1 MNGLPKDINLQ
12 PLIGA
17 ELLQVCV
24 GRFQYILKFDLD
36 ITIATECRC
45 WFITGQGEKLVIS
58 DNVENASLVCSLI
71 NQNVT
76 HAEIDSYGGLLLKFS
91 NHATLHILNDTEN
104 YESFQIHIGDNIY
117 VA

>member
-1 MNGLPKDINLQ
+1 MNGLPKDINLN

-24 GRFQYILKFDLD
+24 GRFQYILNFDLD
-36 ITIATECRC
+36 ISISTECRC
-45 WFITGQGEKLVIS
+45 WFITEQGEKLVIS
-58 DNVENASLVCSLI
+58 DNVENASIVCSLI
-71 NQNVT
+71 NHSVT
-76 HAEIDSYGGLLLKFS
+76 YAGIDSYGGLLLKFS

-104 YESFQIHIGDNIY
+104 YEAFQLNIKGSLY